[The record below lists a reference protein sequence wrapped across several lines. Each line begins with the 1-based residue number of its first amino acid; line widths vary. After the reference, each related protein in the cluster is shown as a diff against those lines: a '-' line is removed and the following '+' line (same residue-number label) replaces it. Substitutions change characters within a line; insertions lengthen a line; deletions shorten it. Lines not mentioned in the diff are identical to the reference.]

1 MEYHVKIGAGTTG
14 KGTEAD
20 PWEVDTTA
28 DLDNIINGTYD
39 SDETD
44 PPVGGLTAGDVIVL
58 ADGVYDGIRF
68 NNTGKDQINFRAL
81 NRPTADGGFK
91 VTNNWTTA
99 DEAPFGRPHAAGD
112 GTETFYID
120 GVGFTVNANTMKHR
134 SGQIDLKRCSITS
147 SAASVFKD
155 KCRLSFR
162 LCLLVLEDGVSSIF
176 HDLDAD
182 TVLDYC
188 TVDCQETTAGTA
200 VYVADGCNVTTN
212 DSSWGRSV
220 SSNVSYA
227 QNGGTFN
234 GSRSDVFQWGSDFT
248 PDSTD
253 DPLWGDPENGDYT
266 PKDSSKLVGTA
277 SASQLVTST
286 GFFRAFQKYFAI
298 APFSYAAVE
307 ATTLPKFKK
316 RAKLGQVLFTEDT
329 SSFHVATTSA
339 GATDA
344 TIAVVKAVDIDEES
358 VQVMV
363 DEALRGTTKHLGA
376 YPDQSFNS
384 IDNRDKSAFIMVQG
398 GNLFVVTEDG
408 SLGAAIGLSTVT
420 DNDEPD
426 LEIKLTDGSRFSA
439 ANLDSDRMTLS
450 GLPWR
455 QGYKKAELG
464 AFAVPEIISGGTF

>member
-20 PWEVDTTA
+20 PWEIDTTA

-58 ADGVYDGIRF
+58 ADGAYDGIRF

-91 VTNNWTTA
+91 VTNDWTTA
-99 DEAPFGRPHAAGD
+99 DEAPFGRPHASGD

-188 TVDCQETTAGTA
+188 TVDCQEATAGTA

-220 SSNVSYA
+220 SSNASYA

-248 PDSTD
+248 PDDTT
-253 DPLWGDPENGDYT
+253 DPLWGDPANGDYT
-266 PKDSSKLVGTA
+266 PKNDSKLVGTA
-277 SASQLVTST
+277 SASQLVTAT

-339 GATDA
+339 GVSDA
-344 TIAVVKAVDIDEES
+344 TVAVVKAVDIDAET
-358 VQVMV
+358 VQGWV
-363 DEALRGTTKHLGA
+363 DEAFRGTPNPHLGA
-376 YPDQSFNS
+376 YPDQAFSS
-384 IDNRDKSAFIMVQG
+384 IENVDLSAFLSVRNGQLYILTVSG
-398 GNLFVVTEDG
+398 ELA
-408 SLGAAIGLSTVT
+408 AAIGYAASEDTG
-420 DNDEPD
+420 EPD
-426 LEIKLTDGSRFSA
+426 LEIVLPDGNYSA
-439 ANLDSDRMTLS
+439 SNLDSDRKTAN
-450 GLPWR
+450 GLPQR
-455 QGYKKAELG
+455 QGYQLPNLG
-464 AFAVPEIISGGTF
+464 AYASEELISGGTF